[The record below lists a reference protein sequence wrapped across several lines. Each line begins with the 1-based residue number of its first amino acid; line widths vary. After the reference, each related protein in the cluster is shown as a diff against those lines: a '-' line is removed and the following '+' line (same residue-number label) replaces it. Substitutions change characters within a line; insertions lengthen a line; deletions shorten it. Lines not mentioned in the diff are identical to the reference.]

1 MMMKVIQVWPILVV
15 RIWLKIYRKDNVSMC
30 AFIRESQTIMIRLVI
45 TIILTKQKIGI
56 PEKEKK

>member
-1 MMMKVIQVWPILVV
+1 
-15 RIWLKIYRKDNVSMC
+15 MC

>member
-1 MMMKVIQVWPILVV
+1 MMFKVIQVWPILVV